1 RPWEPVTE
9 EVEFEAAEIEEA
21 LEEPGESVR
30 QTEPFPIKPAEGG
43 GDWDFLKKKKGSGAD
58 LPFCREQPHHAR
70 SAICIDCAPVPR
82 RAGRLHHSRRAD
94 RHHRRQ

>member
-1 RPWEPVTE
+1 LEVVADPDAFDLDTPHDDHSSAAGIHEDMAQPLSHDSAIRGTQPFEPVTE

-43 GDWDFLKKKKGSGAD
+43 GDWDFLKKKK
-58 LPFCREQPHHAR
+58 
-70 SAICIDCAPVPR
+70 
-82 RAGRLHHSRRAD
+82 
-94 RHHRRQ
+94 